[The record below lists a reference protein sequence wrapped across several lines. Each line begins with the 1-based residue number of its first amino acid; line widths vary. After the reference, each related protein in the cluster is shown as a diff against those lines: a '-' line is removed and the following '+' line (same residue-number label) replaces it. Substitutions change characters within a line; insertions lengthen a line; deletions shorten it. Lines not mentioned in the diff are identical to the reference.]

1 MPSVKQEVA
10 EDGWLARV
18 RSAVVAAGGQTSV
31 AAATGLPYRSLNSY
45 LTGAIEP
52 KFKHVITIASAC
64 RVSLDWL
71 AYGQEPGAPVDI
83 DIPLLL
89 EIGAAVEAAL
99 AEAGR
104 ELPPLKRLEVAAH
117 HYCDVISAGRTA
129 DPAAIRR
136 LVRLVA

>member
-1 MPSVKQEVA
+1 MTTMLSS
-10 EDGWLARV
+10 
-18 RSAVVAAGGQTSV
+18 RSSKVSFAHVAA
-31 AAATGLPYRSLNSY
+31 
-45 LTGAIEP
+45 
-52 KFKHVITIASAC
+52 IAQRAG
-64 RVSLDWL
+64 VSLDWL
-71 AYGQEPGAPVDI
+71 AYGRELGAPVEL

-117 HYCDVISAGRTA
+117 HYCDVIGRTRTA

>member
-1 MPSVKQEVA
+1 M
-10 EDGWLARV
+10 
-18 RSAVVAAGGQTSV
+18 
-31 AAATGLPYRSLNSY
+31 
-45 LTGAIEP
+45 
-52 KFKHVITIASAC
+52 
-64 RVSLDWL
+64 SLDWL
-71 AYGQEPGAPVDI
+71 AYGRELGAPAEL